1 MITDEDIQKMMQ
13 VFVTK
18 HDLSESL
25 HELDERWNGKH
36 QEVLSRLDAVFKELK
51 DMSEESVIHQL
62 QHGRIDEDLK
72 KIKSVPVVA
81 EHFKS
86 SQR

>member
-1 MITDEDIQKMMQ
+1 MNWM
-13 VFVTK
+13 
-18 HDLSESL
+18 S
-25 HELDERWNGKH
+25 GG
-36 QEVLSRLDAVFKELK
+36 LDAVFKELK